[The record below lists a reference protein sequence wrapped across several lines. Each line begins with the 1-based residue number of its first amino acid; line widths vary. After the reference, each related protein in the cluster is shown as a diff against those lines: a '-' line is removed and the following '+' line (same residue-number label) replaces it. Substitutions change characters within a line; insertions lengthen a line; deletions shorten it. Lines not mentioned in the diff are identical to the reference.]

1 MIPKSGHRFSE
12 KIMLKR
18 KDLRSRAMR
27 PTMRRWLSA
36 VLLALFTVLSVAL
49 NVSPSLALDAYPS
62 RLVKIVL
69 PTAPGS
75 TTDILARLIADQLSR
90 KWGKPV
96 IVENVA
102 GGGMSIGT
110 IQAFRAAPDGY
121 TLFLGPPSPLTVM
134 KVLYRD
140 LPFEPSQFTPIALLV
155 RVPNA
160 LAVRKDLPASN
171 VKELIDYAK
180 ANPGK
185 VTFGSQGAGSTSHL
199 SANLI
204 DLLAGTEMVHVPYR
218 GAVPALNA
226 VMAGQIDFF
235 FDTVTTSVPQ
245 HRAGN
250 VRIIAVGSTER
261 SEMVPEA
268 PPVAE
273 TLPGFR
279 SVTWFAMAGPPGM
292 PAELAGKINQDINES
307 LARAETKERL
317 QKLSLEPIP
326 GTPADA
332 AKFFVEETELWGRV
346 IREKHITVQ

>member
-1 MIPKSGHRFSE
+1 
-12 KIMLKR
+12 
-18 KDLRSRAMR
+18 MR
-27 PTMRRWLSA
+27 PVMRPW
-36 VLLALFTVLSVAL
+36 LLALLFTVLGIAQG
-49 NVSPSLALDAYPS
+49 LAQDAYPS

-69 PTAPGS
+69 PNAAGS
-75 TTDILARLIADQLSR
+75 TTDILARLVADQLSQ

-96 IVENVA
+96 IVESVP
-102 GGGMSIGT
+102 GGGMSIGST
-110 IQAFRAAPDGY
+110 QVFRAAPDGY
-121 TLFLGPPSPLTVM
+121 TLILSPPSPMTIM
-134 KVLYRD
+134 KLLYRD

-160 LAVRKDLPASN
+160 LVVRKDLPAAN

-180 ANPGK
+180 AHPGK
-185 VTFGSQGAGSTSHL
+185 VTFASQGAGSTSHL

-226 VMAGQIDFF
+226 VVAGQIDLF

-250 VRIIAVGSTER
+250 VRIMAVGSTER
-261 SEMVPEA
+261 TAVVPEA
-268 PPVAE
+268 PPVSD

-292 PAELAGKINQDINES
+292 APELAAKINQDVNES
-307 LARAETKERL
+307 LARPEMSERL
-317 QKLSLEPIP
+317 RNLSLEPML

-332 AKFFVEETELWGRV
+332 TKFFAEETALWGRV
-346 IREKHITVQ
+346 IKEKNITVQ

>member
-1 MIPKSGHRFSE
+1 MIPKSGHRVSE
-12 KIMLKR
+12 KIMLKQNS
-18 KDLRSRAMR
+18 LRSR
-27 PTMRRWLSA
+27 TMRRWLWA
-36 VLLALFTVLSVAL
+36 TLFIALSVA
-49 NVSPSLALDAYPS
+49 PTFAQDAYPS

-69 PTAPGS
+69 PNAAGS
-75 TTDILARLIADQLSR
+75 TTDILARLMADQLSR

-96 IVENVA
+96 IVENVPGA
-102 GGGMSIGT
+102 GMAIGST
-110 IQAFRAAPDGY
+110 QVFRAAPDGY
-121 TLFLGPPSPLTVM
+121 TLFLCPPSPLTIM
-134 KVLYRD
+134 KLLYRD
-140 LPFEPSQFTPIALLV
+140 LSFEPSQFTPIALLV

-160 LAVRKDLPASN
+160 LAARKDFPAAN

-180 ANPGK
+180 AHPGK
-185 VTFGSQGAGSTSHL
+185 VTFASQGAGSTSHL

-204 DLLAGTEMVHVPYR
+204 DLLAGTEMTHVPYR

-250 VRIIAVGSTER
+250 VKIIAVGSTEH
-261 SEMVPEA
+261 SAAVPEA
-268 PPVAE
+268 PPMAE

-292 PAELAGKINQDINES
+292 PAELANKINQDVNES
-307 LARAETKERL
+307 LTRPDVSERL
-317 QKLSLEPIP
+317 QNLSLEPMP

-332 AKFFVEETELWGRV
+332 AKFFAEETALWGRV
-346 IREKHITVQ
+346 IREKNITVQ

>member
-1 MIPKSGHRFSE
+1 MHPV
-12 KIMLKR
+12 
-18 KDLRSRAMR
+18 MR
-27 PTMRRWLSA
+27 PW
-36 VLLALFTVLSVAL
+36 LLALLFTVLGIAQG
-49 NVSPSLALDAYPS
+49 LAQDAYPS

-69 PTAPGS
+69 PNAAGS
-75 TTDILARLIADQLSR
+75 TTDILARLVADQLSQ

-96 IVENVA
+96 IVENVP
-102 GGGMSIGT
+102 GGGMSIGST
-110 IQAFRAAPDGY
+110 QVFRAAPDGY
-121 TLFLGPPSPLTVM
+121 TLILSPPSPMTIM
-134 KVLYRD
+134 KLLYRD

-160 LAVRKDLPASN
+160 LVVRKDLPAAN
-171 VKELIDYAK
+171 VKQLIDYAK
-180 ANPGK
+180 GHPGK
-185 VTFGSQGAGSTSHL
+185 VTFASQGAGSTSHL

-226 VMAGQIDFF
+226 VVAGQIDLF

-250 VRIIAVGSTER
+250 VRIMAVGSTER
-261 SEMVPEA
+261 TAVVPEA
-268 PPVAE
+268 PPVSD

-292 PAELAGKINQDINES
+292 APELAAKINQDVNES
-307 LARAETKERL
+307 LARPEVSERL
-317 QKLSLEPIP
+317 RNLSLEPML

-332 AKFFVEETELWGRV
+332 TKFFAEETALWGRV
-346 IREKHITVQ
+346 IKEKNVTVQ

>member
-1 MIPKSGHRFSE
+1 MRWP
-12 KIMLKR
+12 LW
-18 KDLRSRAMR
+18 LRA
-27 PTMRRWLSA
+27 LLF
-36 VLLALFTVLSVAL
+36 VLLGVAPA
-49 NVSPSLALDAYPS
+49 SAQDAYPS

-69 PTAPGS
+69 PNAPGS
-75 TTDILARLIADQLSR
+75 TTDILARLVADQLSQ

-96 IVENVA
+96 IVENVP
-102 GGGMSIGT
+102 GGGMSIGST
-110 IQAFRAAPDGY
+110 QVFRAAPDGY
-121 TLFLGPPSPLTVM
+121 TLFLCPPSPLTIM
-134 KVLYRD
+134 KLLYRD
-140 LPFEPSQFTPIALLV
+140 LSFEPSQFTPIALLV

-160 LAVRKDLPASN
+160 LAVRRDFPGAT

-185 VTFGSQGAGSTSHL
+185 VTFASQGAGSTSHL

-204 DLLAGTEMVHVPYR
+204 DLLAGTEMTHVPYR

-226 VMAGQIDFF
+226 VMASQIDFF

-250 VRIIAVGSTER
+250 VRIIAVGSPER
-261 SEMVPEA
+261 SAVVPEA

-292 PAELAGKINQDINES
+292 APELALKINRDVNES
-307 LARAETKERL
+307 LARPETRERL
-317 QKLSLEPIP
+317 NKLSLEPMP

-332 AKFFVEETELWGRV
+332 TKFFAEETALWGRV
-346 IREKHITVQ
+346 IKEKNVTVQ

>member
-1 MIPKSGHRFSE
+1 MC
-12 KIMLKR
+12 
-18 KDLRSRAMR
+18 
-27 PTMRRWLSA
+27 RWLWA
-36 VLLALFTVLSVAL
+36 VLFTVLNVA
-49 NVSPSLALDAYPS
+49 PSFAQDAYPS
-62 RLVKIVL
+62 RLVKILL
-69 PTAPGS
+69 PNAAGS

-96 IVENVA
+96 IVENVP
-102 GGGMSIGT
+102 GGGMSIGAT
-110 IQAFRAAPDGY
+110 QVFRAAPDGY
-121 TLFLGPPSPLTVM
+121 TLLLCPPSPVTIM
-134 KVLYRD
+134 KLLYRD

-160 LAVRKDLPASN
+160 LVLRKDFPAADA
-171 VKELIDYAK
+171 KELIAYAK

-185 VTFGSQGAGSTSHL
+185 VTFASQGAGSTSHL

-204 DLLAGTEMVHVPYR
+204 DLMAGTEMVHVPYR

-226 VMAGQIDFF
+226 VVAGQIDFF

-250 VRIIAVGSTER
+250 VRIIAVGGTER
-261 SEMVPEA
+261 SSVVPEA

-273 TLPGFR
+273 ALPGFR

-292 PAELAGKINQDINES
+292 APELAAKINRDVNES
-307 LARAETKERL
+307 LARPEVSERL
-317 QKLSLEPIP
+317 QKLTLEPMP

-332 AKFFVEETELWGRV
+332 TKFFVEETALWGRV
-346 IREKHITVQ
+346 IKEKNVTVQ